1 VTASLS
7 AALTPG
13 RVRFALALALVLL
26 LEALCRFGAINRFA
40 MIPPSEMLW
49 DLGRILAGGQMWPA
63 IAKTLSNVAVA
74 CVAAII
80 VGVILGTLVHGWRAL
95 RETLDPLFAAYY
107 AIPVYAFYPLF
118 IVIFG
123 LGDVPQVLIG
133 FMLGLVAVIVNTLNG
148 LDRVPRALIKTARI
162 HRLGPAAT
170 ALRISLPFAVPYIFT
185 GVKLAVAYSFI
196 GVIGAELIMSRT
208 GLGYEIGF
216 AYNNFDNAVMYPLI
230 VLVLAIAATV
240 NTIFFLWEKRLL
252 ARRRK

>member
-1 VTASLS
+1 MPGFW
-7 AALTPG
+7 TPG

-26 LEALCRFGAINRFA
+26 LETLCRFGVIDRFA
-40 MIPPSEMLW
+40 MIPPSEILW
-49 DLGRILAGGQMWPA
+49 HLGRILTGGTMWPA
-63 IAKTLSNVAVA
+63 IAKTLTNVAVA
-74 CVAAII
+74 CISAIVA
-80 VGVILGTLVHGWRAL
+80 GVIPG
-95 RETLDPLFAAYY
+95 PLFAAYY

-123 LGDVPQVLIG
+123 LGDMPQVLIG

-148 LDRVPRALIKTARI
+148 LDRVPRALVKTARI

-170 ALRISLPFAVPYIFT
+170 ALQISLPFAAPYIFT

-216 AYNNFDNAVMYPLI
+216 AYNKFDNAVMYPLI
-230 VLVLAIAATV
+230 VLVLAIAASV
-240 NTIFFLWEKRLL
+240 NTATLL
-252 ARRRK
+252 

>member
-1 VTASLS
+1 MPGIV
-7 AALTPG
+7 TPG

-26 LEALCRFGAINRFA
+26 LEALCRSGVINRFA
-40 MIPPSEMLW
+40 MIPPSEMFW
-49 DLGRILAGGQMWPA
+49 HLGRILVGGTMWPA
-63 IAKTLSNVAVA
+63 IAKTLTNVAVA
-74 CVAAII
+74 CIAAVI
-80 VGVILGTLVHGWRAL
+80 VGVILGTLIHRWLPL
-95 RETLDPLFAAYY
+95 RETLDPLFAAYS
-107 AIPVYAFYPLF
+107 AIPVYAFYPRF

-162 HRLGPAAT
+162 HRLGPVST
-170 ALRISLPFAVPYIFT
+170 ALRISLPYAVPYIFT

-216 AYNNFDNAVMYPLI
+216 AYNNFDNALMYPLI

-240 NTIFFLWEKRLL
+240 NTLFFLWEKRLL
-252 ARRRK
+252 ARRQR

>member
-1 VTASLS
+1 MLGFV
-7 AALTPG
+7 TPG
-13 RVRFALALALVLL
+13 RVRFGLALGLVLL
-26 LEALCRFGAINRFA
+26 LEALCRFGVVDRFA
-40 MIPPSEMLW
+40 MIPPSEILW
-49 DLGRILAGGQMWPA
+49 HLGRILVGGTMWPA
-63 IAKTLSNVAVA
+63 IAKTLINVAVA
-74 CVAAII
+74 CVSAIF
-80 VGVILGTLVHGWRAL
+80 VGVILGTLIHRWRAL

-148 LDRVPRALIKTARI
+148 LDRVPRALVKTARI
-162 HRLGPAAT
+162 HRLGSVAT
-170 ALRISLPFAVPYIFT
+170 ALQISLPFAAPYIFT

-230 VLVLAIAATV
+230 VLVLVIAASV
-240 NTIFFLWEKRLL
+240 NMMFFVWEKKLL
-252 ARRRK
+252 ARRRR

>member
-1 VTASLS
+1 M
-7 AALTPG
+7 TPG

-26 LEALCRFGAINRFA
+26 LEALSRFGMIDRFA
-40 MIPPSEMLW
+40 MIPPSEILW
-49 DLGRILAGGQMWPA
+49 HLGKILTAGEMWPA
-63 IAKTLSNVAVA
+63 IAKTLTNVAVA
-74 CVAAII
+74 CVAAVIA
-80 VGVILGTLVHGWRAL
+80 GVILGTLIHGWRSL

-133 FMLGLVAVIVNTLNG
+133 FMLALVAVIVNTLNG
-148 LDRVPRALIKTARI
+148 LDRVPRVLIKTARVQ
-162 HRLGPAAT
+162 RLGPVAT
-170 ALRISLPFAVPYIFT
+170 ALKVTLPYAVPYIFT
-185 GVKLAVAYSFI
+185 GIKLAVAYSFI

-208 GLGYEIGF
+208 GLGYEIGY

-230 VLVLAIAATV
+230 VFVLAVAATV
-240 NTIFFLWEKRLL
+240 NTMFFLWERKIL

>member
-1 VTASLS
+1 MSGFVTA
-7 AALTPG
+7 G

-26 LEALCRFGAINRFA
+26 LEALCRFGVINRFA
-40 MIPPSEMLW
+40 MIPPSEILW
-49 DLGRILAGGQMWPA
+49 HLGQILVSGTMWPA
-63 IAKTLSNVAVA
+63 IAKTLTNVAIA
-74 CVAAII
+74 CVSAIV
-80 VGVILGTLVHGWRAL
+80 VGVILGTLIHRWRAL

-148 LDRVPRALIKTARI
+148 LDRVPRALVKTARI
-162 HRLGPAAT
+162 HRLSPVAT
-170 ALRISLPFAVPYIFT
+170 ALQISLPFAAPYIFT

-230 VLVLAIAATV
+230 VLVLAIAASV
-240 NTIFFLWEKRLL
+240 NTAFFMWEKRLL
-252 ARRRK
+252 ARRRR

>member
-1 VTASLS
+1 MTI
-7 AALTPG
+7 TPG
-13 RVRFALALALVLL
+13 RVRFALALLLVLF
-26 LEALCRFGAINRFA
+26 LEALCRFGVINRFA
-40 MIPPSEMLW
+40 MIPPSEILW
-49 DLGRILAGGQMWPA
+49 HLGRLLVGGTMGPA
-63 IAKTLSNVAVA
+63 IAKTLTNVAIA
-74 CVAAII
+74 CVSAI
-80 VGVILGTLVHGWRAL
+80 VAGVILGTLIHRWRAL

-148 LDRVPRALIKTARI
+148 LDRVPRALTKTARI
-162 HRLGPAAT
+162 HRLGPVAT
-170 ALRISLPFAVPYIFT
+170 ALQISLPYAAPYIFT

-208 GLGYEIGF
+208 GLGYEIGY

-230 VLVLAIAATV
+230 VFVLAVAATV
-240 NTIFFLWEKRLL
+240 NTLFFLWEKKML

>member
-1 VTASLS
+1 MPGFWTA
-7 AALTPG
+7 G

-26 LEALCRFGAINRFA
+26 LEALCRFGAIDRFA
-40 MIPPSEMLW
+40 MIPPSEILW
-49 DLGRILAGGQMWPA
+49 HLGKILVGGTMGPA
-63 IAKTLSNVAVA
+63 ITKTLTNVAIA
-74 CVAAII
+74 CVSAIAA
-80 VGVILGTLVHGWRAL
+80 GVILGTLIHRWRGL

-148 LDRVPRALIKTARI
+148 LDRVPRVLIKTARI
-162 HRLGPAAT
+162 QRLGPLTT
-170 ALRISLPFAVPYIFT
+170 ALKVTLPYAVPYIFT

-216 AYNNFDNAVMYPLI
+216 AYNNFDNVVMYPLI
-230 VLVLAIAATV
+230 VLVLAIAASV
-240 NTIFFLWEKRLL
+240 NTLFFLWEKKML

>member
-1 VTASLS
+1 M
-7 AALTPG
+7 TPG

-26 LEALCRFGAINRFA
+26 LEALCRFGVINRFA
-40 MIPPSEMLW
+40 MIPPSEILW
-49 DLGRILAGGQMWPA
+49 DLGRILVAGQMWPA
-63 IAKTLSNVAVA
+63 IFKTLGYVAVA
-74 CVAAII
+74 CVAA
-80 VGVILGTLVHGWRAL
+80 VAAGVVLGTLIHGWRPL

-148 LDRVPRALIKTARI
+148 LDRVPRALIKTARVQ
-162 HRLGPAAT
+162 RLGPVAT
-170 ALRISLPFAVPYIFT
+170 ALQVSLPYAVPYIFT

-216 AYNNFDNAVMYPLI
+216 AYNNFDNAVMYPMI
-230 VLVLAIAATV
+230 VLVLAVAASV
-240 NTIFFLWEKRLL
+240 NTMFFLWEKKLL
-252 ARRRK
+252 ARRRR